1 VANLGLVRG
10 QRWWEGLLRFPI
22 LEFAKVHGPVV
33 SGENKSKK
41 YCDPGLGVYS
51 LKSPVYS
58 MRGEA
63 HPVSNREVVQGRREW
78 FTL

>member
-1 VANLGLVRG
+1 MANLGLVRG
-10 QRWWEGLLRFPI
+10 ERWGEGLLRFPI

-41 YCDPGLGVYS
+41 YCDPGLGAYS

-58 MRGEA
+58 MRHEA
-63 HPVSNREVVQGRREW
+63 HSSQRSERCTRS
-78 FTL
+78 